1 MVTKNTWTMINT
13 KVKGWKV
20 RRQAISDLERA
31 GYLVD
36 TVEKTSKF
44 AKQKDLF
51 GLFDIIGIKKGTA
64 ILMQITCNRPHSHQA
79 YKDFSKKYS
88 NNGIECWQFVWYDRK
103 GWIKWNYRFGNAIKY
118 DERKLK

>member
-1 MVTKNTWTMINT
+1 VNT

-20 RRQAISDLERA
+20 RRQAISNLERA

-51 GLFDIIGIKKGTA
+51 GLFDLIGVKKGTTVW
-64 ILMQITCNRPHSHQA
+64 LQITTNKNHPHQA

-88 NNGIECWQFVWYDRK
+88 NNGIEYWQFVWYDRK
-103 GWIKWNYRFGNAIKY
+103 GWVKWNYRFGSAVKY
-118 DERKLK
+118 DERKTK